1 MVNGVASGM
10 LRPLM
15 FLLLLGAGL
24 RPKAQDPL
32 RITAPV
38 PVADA
43 GFGAVGPRVAALP
56 DGGAL
61 VLWGRQVP
69 GPDSLYTAR
78 RDPAGNW
85 TAPVTLP
92 AVAPYVNA
100 VEGPQ
105 LACGGGVCW
114 VAQGSTADADGYVLR
129 SADGGQSWSP
139 AVAVTPPGTQL
150 SLIAVGADR
159 AGNAHVA
166 YLDLAGAPAWR
177 YTRSADG
184 LSWTAPVAVN
194 AAAPGVACEC
204 CWAGVMAGGDTVQ
217 VFFRNNDANLRD
229 IRVARSLDG
238 GASFPDILDPDP
250 TDWMIS
256 GCPVAGPSAAADAD
270 SVYVVFMSGT
280 DAPAQVWRTAYDPA
294 TWTVGAS
301 RRLFPRAARAQRV
314 PRIDGRGGAF
324 AAVYEE
330 AGGVPLKGRLL
341 ASRAGASGLRGGS
354 VALGDST
361 VALSTPDLAFAGNG
375 WHLVFEQ
382 QGQVFAQWASFDVL
396 GLDGPGPAGA
406 PRVWPQPSP
415 DGRQWL
421 EWPDAPA
428 TWTLRWSGADG
439 RTDAPRVLHGPGPH
453 RVTAPA
459 GGFWWLYG
467 EGRAARAAVRVP

>member
-1 MVNGVASGM
+1 M
-10 LRPLM
+10 LRALLI
-15 FLLLLGAGL
+15 LLLLGAGL
-24 RPKAQDPL
+24 RPKAQGLLTLSPP
-32 RITAPV
+32 T

-43 GFGAVGPRVAALP
+43 AFGAVGPRVAALA

-85 TAPVTLP
+85 AAPVALP
-92 AVAPYVNA
+92 AMAPYVNA
-100 VEGPQ
+100 VEGAQ

-114 VAQGSTADADGYVLR
+114 VAQGSTANANGYVLR
-129 SADGGQSWSP
+129 SDDGGQGWSA
-139 AVAVTPPGTQL
+139 AVPVTPPGTQL

-159 AGNAHVA
+159 DGNAHVA
-166 YLDLAGAPAWR
+166 YLDLAGSPAWR

-184 LSWTAPVAVN
+184 LSWTAPVPVD

-204 CWAGVMAGGDTVQ
+204 CWAQVLAGGDTVQ

-238 GASFPDILDPDP
+238 GASFPEVLDLDP

-256 GCPVAGPSAAADAD
+256 GCPVAGPSAVADGD
-270 SVYVVFMSGT
+270 SVHVFFMSGT

-294 TWTVGAS
+294 SGTVGAS
-301 RRLFPRAARAQRV
+301 RRLFPQAARAQRV
-314 PRIDGRGGAF
+314 PRVAGGRGGY

-341 ASRAGASGLRGGS
+341 VSLDGVAGLRGGS

-361 VALSTPDLAFAGNG
+361 VALSVPDLAFAGNG

-382 QGQVFAQWASFDVL
+382 QGQVFGQWASFDAL
-396 GLDGPGPAGA
+396 GLDGPDGPGA

-421 EWPDAPA
+421 HWTDAPA
-428 TWTLRWSGADG
+428 TWTLRWAGTDG
-439 RTDAPRVLHGPGPH
+439 RMDAPRILHGPGPH
-453 RVTAPA
+453 RVVAPA
-459 GGFWWLYG
+459 AGFWLLSG
-467 EGRAARAAVRVP
+467 EGRAAVLRS